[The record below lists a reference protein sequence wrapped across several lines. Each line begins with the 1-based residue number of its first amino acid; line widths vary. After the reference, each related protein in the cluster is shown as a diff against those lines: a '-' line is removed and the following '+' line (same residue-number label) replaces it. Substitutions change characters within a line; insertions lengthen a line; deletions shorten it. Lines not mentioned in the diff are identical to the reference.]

1 MLFSPEV
8 NCHSVYLHWP
18 FCPYKCHYCPFVA
31 FASQDEHMQAYYRSL
46 KKEMIS
52 FGERI
57 PRKMLLQT
65 IFLGGGT
72 PSTCP
77 EPILLDMFG
86 TLNSIADFPNGTEI
100 TIEVN
105 PGTITK
111 NKLDAWK
118 HVGINRLSVGVQS
131 LKDQVLKNLNR
142 HQTKEQVEILM
153 KMASPLFENISID
166 LIMGLPDVSFAE
178 WQEYVKYVVLWPI
191 KHISIYFLT
200 IHENTPL
207 YYGVKTNK
215 VTLPCDDVM
224 VDMYDWTVS
233 YLTSI
238 GFNHYEVSNFAY
250 PGYESKHN
258 QVYWNRKPYK
268 AFGVGACSFDGAI
281 RFQNTKNL
289 MLYCESEGDEQR
301 INEYNEILTSE
312 DIWLEKLMLGI
323 RQQAG
328 VTITDL
334 YDELNENQKMLFV
347 QLIEQLIANGLM
359 RKQNNQLHLTV
370 RGRAVENEIV
380 LRLSSVQKNT
390 I

>member
-1 MLFSPEV
+1 MSFSTEI

-31 FASQDEHMQAYYRSL
+31 FASQDEHMNAYQRAL
-46 KKEMIS
+46 KNEIIQ
-52 FGERI
+52 FGHRLSTKLEVET
-57 PRKMLLQT
+57 L
-65 IFLGGGT
+65 FLGGGT

-77 EPILLDMFG
+77 EHLLLDMFD
-86 TLNSIADFPNGTEI
+86 TLNCIADFQMNAEI

-105 PGTITK
+105 PGTITQG
-111 NKLDAWK
+111 KLAAWK
-118 HVGINRLSVGVQS
+118 QVGINRLSVGVQS

-166 LIMGLPDVSFAE
+166 LIMGLPDVSFQE
-178 WQEYVKYVVLWPI
+178 WQEYVRYVVQWPI

-207 YYGVKTNK
+207 YYGVKTNN
-215 VTLPCDDVM
+215 VVLPCDDLV

-233 YLTSI
+233 YLASV
-238 GFNHYEVSNFAY
+238 GFNHYEISNFAY

-268 AFGVGACSFDGAI
+268 AFGVGACSFDGMS

-289 MLYCESEGDEQR
+289 ILYCESEGDDQR
-301 INEYNEILTSE
+301 IIEYQENLSAQ

-328 VTITDL
+328 VLIDDL
-334 YDELNENQKMLFV
+334 HQELSEQQRMQFD
-347 QLIEQLIANGLM
+347 QLVEQLILNGLVK
-359 RKQNNQLHLTV
+359 KQNDRLYLTV
-370 RGRAVENEIV
+370 RGRALENEIV
-380 LRLSSVQKNT
+380 LKLSSIQKYSL
-390 I
+390 